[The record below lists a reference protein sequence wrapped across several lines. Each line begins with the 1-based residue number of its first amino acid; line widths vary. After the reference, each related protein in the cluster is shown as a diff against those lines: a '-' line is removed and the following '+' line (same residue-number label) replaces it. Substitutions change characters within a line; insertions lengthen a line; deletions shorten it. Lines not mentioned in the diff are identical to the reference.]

1 MQKNN
6 AFSLLSNILK
16 IMKFGSYNSQFS
28 TKYDQNSD
36 LTLNIYIIY
45 NIYNIYI
52 IDSYCISILVY
63 CSQNDR

>member
-36 LTLNIYIIY
+36 LTLNIYII
-45 NIYNIYI
+45 
-52 IDSYCISILVY
+52 DSSCISILVY
-63 CSQNDR
+63 CAQNDR